1 MTNEEK
7 WLHIYNEAVKYY
19 KENGNLL
26 ICSRYEVNDIK
37 LGHWILDQRVNYK
50 KGKLSEERV
59 ELLNK
64 IGMIWGNSASIRN
77 DINWYTMYKEAVKYY
92 NENGNLNVAQK
103 YTYNGQALGNWI
115 VLQRQ
120 MNYEGTLKE
129 ERVELLNKIGMVW
142 SVRNR
147 NSVYSWEFMYHLAKK
162 YYEENGDLFIP
173 TLYIINIDGVDIKL
187 GEWIKNQR
195 NFYRMGKLSNER
207 ISLLEKININW
218 TGVKR
223 LTYDKRWLL
232 IYNEALKYFKEHNN
246 LVVPENYLV
255 SVEDKPILL
264 NNWISTQRKFL
275 TSNDLDDVRKK
286 LIVSLFDLVNETSV
300 KSASDLS
307 FMKYYRV
314 CEMYFEEYGNL
325 NVPSR
330 YEVTINNETIKLG
343 QWINSQ
349 RMSYRGKRPKLS
361 DERIRMLEEVGM
373 VWYPRGN
380 TLTLK

>member
-1 MTNEEK
+1 MNREES
-7 WLHIYNEAVKYY
+7 WLYKYNLVKNYY
-19 KENGNLL
+19 DINGNLL
-26 ICSRYEVNDIK
+26 IPSDYVVNGINLNRWLTNQRY
-37 LGHWILDQRVNYK
+37 QYK
-50 KGKLSEERV
+50 IGDLSKKRIDM
-59 ELLNK
+59 LNK
-64 IGMIWGNSASIRN
+64 IGMIWDNSASIRN
-77 DINWYTMYKEAVKYY
+77 DINWYTMYKEAVRYY

-120 MNYEGTLKE
+120 MNYEGTLKG

-147 NSVYSWEFMYHLAKK
+147 NSVYSWKFMYDLAKK

-173 TLYIINIDGVDIKL
+173 TLYTINIDGVDIKL

-246 LVVPENYLV
+246 LVVPEDYLV
-255 SVEDKPILL
+255 DVEDKPILL
-264 NNWISTQRKFL
+264 NNWIGTQRKLL

-286 LIVSLFDLVNETSV
+286 LIVSLFDLVNETNV

-314 CEMYFEEYGNL
+314 CETYFEEYGNL

-349 RMSYRGKRPKLS
+349 RMSYRGKRSKLS
-361 DERIRMLEEVGM
+361 NERIRMLEEVGM

>member
-1 MTNEEK
+1 
-7 WLHIYNEAVKYY
+7 
-19 KENGNLL
+19 
-26 ICSRYEVNDIK
+26 
-37 LGHWILDQRVNYK
+37 
-50 KGKLSEERV
+50 
-59 ELLNK
+59 
-64 IGMIWGNSASIRN
+64 
-77 DINWYTMYKEAVKYY
+77 MYD
-92 NENGNLNVAQK
+92 
-103 YTYNGQALGNWI
+103 
-115 VLQRQ
+115 
-120 MNYEGTLKE
+120 
-129 ERVELLNKIGMVW
+129 
-142 SVRNR
+142 
-147 NSVYSWEFMYHLAKK
+147 LAKK

-173 TLYIINIDGVDIKL
+173 TLYMINIDGVDIKL
-187 GEWIKNQR
+187 GEWLKNQR

-207 ISLLEKININW
+207 ISLLKKININW

-264 NNWISTQRKFL
+264 YNWISTQRKFL

-286 LIVSLFDLVNETSV
+286 LIVSLFNLVNETSV
-300 KSASDLS
+300 MSASDLS